1 MTIKQG
7 QIVRLTSQPDHAYQL
22 LSLDEASDRCW
33 VRRWPLSRQGSPAF
47 DVSLDHVMVIDRPA
61 S

>member
-1 MTIKQG
+1 MTIQQG

-22 LSLDEASDRCW
+22 LSLDEDSGRCW

-47 DVSLDHVMVIDRPA
+47 DVSMDQVMVIDLVA
-61 S
+61 F